1 MYCASCK
8 IDLFGDRIPAADSP
22 APILASTSCGR
33 PSDLE
38 KAIVWS
44 MRERLCG
51 DMALGI
57 ESQRDGCPA
66 LCCFLRRNALYR
78 RREGN
83 CLLHKAGNGP
93 CRLRLVVKVFEYP
106 TVYSRG
112 K

>member
-1 MYCASCK
+1 MYCANYK
-8 IDLFGDRIPAADSP
+8 IDLFRDHISAAGSP

-38 KAIVWS
+38 RAIVWS
-44 MRERLCG
+44 MREHLCG

-57 ESQRDGCPA
+57 ESQRDECPA

-83 CLLHKAGNGP
+83 CLLHRAGNGP
-93 CRLRLVVKVFEYP
+93 CRLRLVVKAFEYP
-106 TVYSRG
+106 TAFAGG